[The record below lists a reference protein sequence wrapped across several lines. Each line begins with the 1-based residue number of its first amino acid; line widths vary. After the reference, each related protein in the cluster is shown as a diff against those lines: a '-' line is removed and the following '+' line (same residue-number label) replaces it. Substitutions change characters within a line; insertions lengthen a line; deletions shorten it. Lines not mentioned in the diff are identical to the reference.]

1 MRSTSNIM
9 NRQKHRGSSLIDVAV
24 GAAVLSL
31 VLIPAMQMMGKSN
44 SRLSDLALKDALIF
58 EAERAIHTR
67 MITLCDVG
75 EFSRAPGLTDQP
87 IKDNGSRQYRARVE
101 HIRDPQIADLLT
113 IRCTAYQDANSNGRL
128 DIDETQQVLQTQWC
142 RP

>member
-1 MRSTSNIM
+1 MRSTNPLF
-9 NRQKHRGSSLIDVAV
+9 NRQRHRGSSLIDVAA

-31 VLIPAMQMMGKSN
+31 ILIPAMQMMGKSN

-58 EAERAIHTR
+58 EAERAIHTS
-67 MITLCDVG
+67 MITLSDPAG
-75 EFSRAPGLTDQP
+75 FRRARALIDQP
-87 IKDNGSRQYRARVE
+87 VRDNGSKQFRTRIE
-101 HIRDPQIADLLT
+101 HIQDPQIVDLLT
-113 IRCTAYQDANSNGRL
+113 IRCTAYQDTNSNGRL